1 MLTSILMERM
11 AIQMIHPKGGI
22 MPGASAS
29 GPGVG
34 CVAFSSWI
42 PSSSEGCGAV
52 GCGAVGC
59 GAVGCGAVGCGDNGC
74 CGGDTGT
81 CGDSTS
87 VSSSCIAVVFVV
99 GVNDAP

>member
-1 MLTSILMERM
+1 MERM

-52 GCGAVGC
+52 GCG
-59 GAVGCGAVGCGDNGC
+59 DNGC
-74 CGGDTGT
+74 CRGDTGT

>member
-1 MLTSILMERM
+1 MERM
-11 AIQMIHPKGGI
+11 AFQMIHPKGGI

-34 CVAFSSWI
+34 CVTFSSCI

-52 GCGAVGC
+52 GCG
-59 GAVGCGAVGCGDNGC
+59 DNGC
-74 CGGDTGT
+74 CGDTGS
-81 CGDSTS
+81 CKDSTS

>member
-1 MLTSILMERM
+1 
-11 AIQMIHPKGGI
+11 

-34 CVAFSSWI
+34 CVAWI
-42 PSSSEGCGAV
+42 PSSSE
-52 GCGAVGC
+52 
-59 GAVGCGAVGCGDNGC
+59 GCGAVGCGDNGC